1 MTDATDSELMTLRE
15 ACDRLFGG
23 RLSPSALRTEA
34 AKGNLVITQIARKD
48 FVTRKAI
55 EEMISL
61 CSSRP
66 RKTPATG
73 HGQRPQRQ
81 AMTAQEVL
89 RIRLAKAK

>member
-1 MTDATDSELMTLRE
+1 MTFRE

-55 EEMISL
+55 KEMIGL
-61 CSSRP
+61 CSTRP
-66 RKTPATG
+66 RKPRATST
-73 HGQRPQRQ
+73 GQKPQPQ

>member
-1 MTDATDSELMTLRE
+1 MTDITGSELMTLRE

-34 AKGNLVITQIARKD
+34 GKGNLVITQIARKD
-48 FVTRKAI
+48 FVTRRAI

-61 CSSRP
+61 CSTRP
-66 RKTPATG
+66 RKPPTTDN
-73 HGQRPQRQ
+73 GQRPQRQ
-81 AMTAQEVL
+81 AVTAQEVL